1 MSSAYVSPSRVVVL
15 LPDPAARGRV
25 FFEEQFY
32 LLSHGNSNGC
42 FLGFKPQRR
51 NKAVGCARMWP
62 KTADLDHCSLSLCHG
77 TVSTSVSTQHGTWG
91 CASMSAVHTDAST
104 HLVRNVCA
112 AGTPLP
118 LAAPAPLASPPF
130 LTLRSLRSPPCLVT
144 ASLHSC
150 DGAILPIWLWR
161 KQRPKDHPGQAWR
174 VLASGQ
180 VLAYGRGRYYQGR
193 VKGFHQGC
201 AIGRANFETRKS
213 WAAIGRA
220 NFEPR
225 KSWASQ

>member
-42 FLGFKPQRR
+42 FFGFKPQRR

-130 LTLRSLRSPPCLVT
+130 LTLRSLRSPPLPRHRVVT
-144 ASLHSC
+144 LIVVLRAGASRVSHI
-150 DGAILPIWLWR
+150 DATILIIIST
-161 KQRPKDHPGQAWR
+161 
-174 VLASGQ
+174 VLA
-180 VLAYGRGRYYQGR
+180 LRGTVTFIVVSR
-193 VKGFHQGC
+193 
-201 AIGRANFETRKS
+201 S
-213 WAAIGRA
+213 
-220 NFEPR
+220 
-225 KSWASQ
+225 

>member
-15 LPDPAARGRV
+15 LPAPTPGGRGTPRAAGRV

-130 LTLRSLRSPPCLVT
+130 ITLRLL
-144 ASLHSC
+144 
-150 DGAILPIWLWR
+150 
-161 KQRPKDHPGQAWR
+161 
-174 VLASGQ
+174 
-180 VLAYGRGRYYQGR
+180 
-193 VKGFHQGC
+193 
-201 AIGRANFETRKS
+201 
-213 WAAIGRA
+213 
-220 NFEPR
+220 
-225 KSWASQ
+225 